1 MLVDCWKEALALTV
15 GDDDDEEDVAIL
27 ADGLEE
33 AVALTV
39 DDDDD
44 EEDVAMLVDGL
55 EEAVALTVDD
65 DEEEEV
71 AVTLFSNDNNTGVLD
86 LSVLLF
92 CSIRNSARTAN
103 TDSKYDLVLPKA
115 LPLVRPVL
123 PSLFF
128 ALSLKLFINQALP
141 KFKTYSTDL
150 RIAASIK
157 GNFLNF
163 SSCVSI
169 DFNRSSN
176 FCVQRSLYFCV
187 PVRILTVF
195 VVADVELVE
204 EEEEEEDATAAT
216 TAIVSV
222 AAPCSPL
229 DTTV

>member
-39 DDDDD
+39 DDDE
-44 EEDVAMLVDGL
+44 EEDVA
-55 EEAVALTVDD
+55 A
-65 DEEEEV
+65 
-71 AVTLFSNDNNTGVLD
+71 TLFSNDNNTGVLD

>member
-39 DDDDD
+39 DDDE
-44 EEDVAMLVDGL
+44 EEDVA
-55 EEAVALTVDD
+55 A
-65 DEEEEV
+65 
-71 AVTLFSNDNNTGVLD
+71 TLFSNDNNTGVLD

-176 FCVQRSLYFCV
+176 FCVQRSLYFCE